1 MPKTTIILL
10 GLALLFTGGCA
21 TIVHGTNQQ
30 VSITSTPTGANVR
43 VNGQYYGT
51 TPLVLNLRRKEIHIV
66 QLELA
71 GYKDYEITLERAIS
85 AWSLGNAIAGEWWWF
100 VGADGMDGAFYRLYP
115 EEVVATLSP
124 DESKP
129 PAMPQA
135 RIDNRAVA
143 QQLMDLKELL
153 DAGVLSPEEYE
164 SRRAL
169 LMQHL

>member
-1 MPKTTIILL
+1 MHRTTATLL
-10 GLALLFTGGCA
+10 VVALLLANGCA

-30 VSITSTPTGANVR
+30 VSISSNPSGAAVR

-66 QLELA
+66 QLEMA
-71 GYKDYEITLERAIS
+71 GYDDYEITLERAVS
-85 AWSLGNAIAGEWWWF
+85 AWTLGNAIAGEWWWF
-100 VGADGMDGAFYRLYP
+100 LGADGMDGAFYRLYP

-129 PAMPQA
+129 PAMPSLPV
-135 RIDNRAVA
+135 DNRAVA

-153 DAGVLSPEEYE
+153 DAGVLSQEEYE
-164 SRRAL
+164 ARRAA